1 MHRKKEKIIPCE
13 GDSPEDKQD
22 CVQIGRNV
30 LFCDVSYIKVCFQI
44 SEAHR
49 SSGVKSISS

>member
-1 MHRKKEKIIPCE
+1 MHRKKEIIPCK

-22 CVQIGRNV
+22 CVQIGRNL